1 MTPPSEEEEY
11 DEDVDSQVQV
21 HGGAAAE
28 GEVAIADGSEFSQ
41 ALKTGMPILPP
52 SLDLSA
58 LIQASRQHTLQSHRR
73 SSRLLGTVDL
83 PVEASPSPMEE
94 QGVPSSTSEVP
105 SFRDAHPPHH
115 VSFVEAGAAPAPVPA
130 PPAPPASP
138 HRTSARRPSSS
149 RTSGLHQKS
158 RAAAEPSGM
167 RNATKERIS
176 SARRTATSSRSAP
189 TPRVTVD
196 EMGRRLKNLCLSG
209 DVPDSWDA
217 VHSRRTNSLSL
228 VPSTTSNPV
237 VEPDVANRVSFSARS
252 SRPRAPEGR
261 NPYQQHSSRPLSAR
275 SAPDAGSSLSQRQRK
290 ALANGSRGAGFPA
303 DNLVLL
309 SSRLQLENRA
319 ALLLQQNKI
328 PSSPSPTHADSFH
341 RPLSSAT
348 LLSGGAGIF
357 LPRAPSPVL
366 QKQQQER
373 DAMAL
378 SQRKAYLFGDY
389 GPPTGDC
396 SVDVPRQEFHGLT
409 TASST
414 ADSTSTHLRRPA
426 SAPAA
431 KKGEKKT
438 IRATMDRPASASVIR
453 KPPVPVELLSVQL
466 EEDERQ
472 ERRGRAGYSI
482 HKEVKFVERMD
493 EDAVMA
499 GYDST
504 EDDPAIM
511 PDGYTNE
518 MQFLEDVFEGRWSS
532 VYQRYHMPDAN
543 KDPVSRKRRPDRDF
557 DRWRGSGPPRH
568 RFRDGR
574 LDTTARVR
582 PPTVVLHMGSH
593 GVPRR
598 ATRR

>member
-1 MTPPSEEEEY
+1 MYKLTRPAGWRGCWYPS
-11 DEDVDSQVQV
+11 VLS
-21 HGGAAAE
+21 

-58 LIQASRQHTLQSHRR
+58 LIQASRQHTLQSHVCQSHSSHPVVLYPPSRSEMCAWVGWDPFSFGVVVAQRR

-158 RAAAEPSGM
+158 RAAAEPVSRPFYCFPLHFLQTTLTYPLFLAGTIPPLPLLPQSGM

-189 TPRVTVD
+189 TPVRDILQACLSSLLVHTLLSALLVSSIYTQCVCLGLYLPPFFVEVRHVSSFPCLAQFYSCVWFGCMSLWTVCVFVCFFFARVLLLFRCLHFGSERKKRRAGFHFTCYALRVSHSIAYVGWSGPCLFCVDQRVTVD

-328 PSSPSPTHADSFH
+328 PSSPSPS
-341 RPLSSAT
+341 
-348 LLSGGAGIF
+348 
-357 LPRAPSPVL
+357 V
-366 QKQQQER
+366 
-373 DAMAL
+373 
-378 SQRKAYLFGDY
+378 
-389 GPPTGDC
+389 PP
-396 SVDVPRQEFHGLT
+396 FFNL
-409 TASST
+409 
-414 ADSTSTHLRRPA
+414 
-426 SAPAA
+426 
-431 KKGEKKT
+431 
-438 IRATMDRPASASVIR
+438 
-453 KPPVPVELLSVQL
+453 
-466 EEDERQ
+466 
-472 ERRGRAGYSI
+472 
-482 HKEVKFVERMD
+482 
-493 EDAVMA
+493 
-499 GYDST
+499 
-504 EDDPAIM
+504 
-511 PDGYTNE
+511 
-518 MQFLEDVFEGRWSS
+518 
-532 VYQRYHMPDAN
+532 
-543 KDPVSRKRRPDRDF
+543 
-557 DRWRGSGPPRH
+557 
-568 RFRDGR
+568 
-574 LDTTARVR
+574 
-582 PPTVVLHMGSH
+582 
-593 GVPRR
+593 
-598 ATRR
+598 